1 MAQNCLGRGSPA
13 ICRVSGFRR
22 RPSPPANSNA
32 HGGVGIVRMIAP
44 PFWDLMLRPGL
55 RTSAEKGNSHAGC
68 APPPTATFFPGL
80 PVKATRDSARQEGRS
95 TGGGVERDCERV
107 EDVATEET
115 VERVAGQRVHDHRE
129 RSHPSAG
136 HLEKRDGY

>member
-44 PFWDLMLRPGL
+44 PYLGSDAASGAPDVGGR
-55 RTSAEKGNSHAGC
+55 SNSHAETFDGLTARLTRAC
-68 APPPTATFFPGL
+68 AQDVHPPRKP
-80 PVKATRDSARQEGRS
+80 SSQ
-95 TGGGVERDCERV
+95 
-107 EDVATEET
+107 
-115 VERVAGQRVHDHRE
+115 VAGKGYLRL
-129 RSHPSAG
+129 SAAG
-136 HLEKRDGY
+136 GLLDR